1 VPDSGEAPRLICSAQ
16 GCRREA
22 AWALLWNNPR
32 LHTPQRRKTWL
43 ACDDHR
49 ETLAGFLTLRGFLRE
64 TVPAAEAGH
73 GTGND
78 TVAGSGT
85 TAGTEA

>member
-1 VPDSGEAPRLICSAQ
+1 VPDPGEAPRLICSAR

-43 ACDDHR
+43 GCDEHR
-49 ETLAGFLTLRGFLRE
+49 DTLGGFLTLRGFLRE
-64 TVPAAEAGH
+64 TVPAAEAGQAAGD
-73 GTGND
+73 GTV
-78 TVAGSGT
+78 TGSGAP
-85 TAGTEA
+85 AGTEP